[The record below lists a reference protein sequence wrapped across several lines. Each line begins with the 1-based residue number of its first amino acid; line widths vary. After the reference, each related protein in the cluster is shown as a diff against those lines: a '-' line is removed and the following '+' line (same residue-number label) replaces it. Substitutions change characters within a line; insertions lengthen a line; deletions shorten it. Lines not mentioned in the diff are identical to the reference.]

1 MKNLIKN
8 SQKLVEYL
16 FGQLKTSFVNFEK
29 TFVFASFMSSTP
41 AFLLVPHKKSSVQ
54 AGLRRFS
61 ALNYRTVAVLS
72 ILTTSFLNSCTTVK
86 EYEKNKLNDAEM
98 VLGNR
103 TIEKTELS
111 FQSYREGSSGA
122 NAGKVGGGCGCN

>member
-1 MKNLIKN
+1 MKYLIKYK
-8 SQKLVEYL
+8 QKLVEHL
-16 FGQLKTSFVNFEK
+16 FGQLRTSFVNFGK
-29 TFVFASFMSSTP
+29 TFVSTSFMSST
-41 AFLLVPHKKSSVQ
+41 AACHSELVEESVQ
-54 AGLRRFS
+54 AGLRRFNV
-61 ALNYRTVAVLS
+61 LNYRTVAVLS
-72 ILTTSFLNSCTTVK
+72 ILTIPFLNSCTTVK

-103 TIEKTELS
+103 IIEKTELS